1 MRLVHDSGAEA
12 ALPEMSGA
20 PPPRVNDAGIAAMH
34 RRQRPAQPIGVRRHQ
49 DQMDVVRHQAPRPH
63 LDVGRP
69 AMLAEQIAV
78 ERVVG
83 IAKERALGDVM
94 GVSGNDK

>member
-1 MRLVHDSGAEA
+1 
-12 ALPEMSGA
+12 
-20 PPPRVNDAGIAAMH
+20 
-34 RRQRPAQPIGVRRHQ
+34 
-49 DQMDVVRHQAPRPH
+49 
-63 LDVGRP
+63 
-69 AMLAEQIAV
+69 MLAEQIAV